1 MFLETG
7 FIYNANFLNKND
19 TISKPGTNDICPV
32 LVFLYPHTPT
42 QNGEMLLPCDGIF
55 FLAGQ
60 SFQIIAHIYHGS

>member
-7 FIYNANFLNKND
+7 FIYNANFLDKNK
-19 TISKPGTNDICPV
+19 TISKPGTNDNCTV
-32 LVFLYPHTPT
+32 LVFLYPHTT
-42 QNGEMLLPCDGIF
+42 QNGERLLPCDGIF